1 MWDTACARAEKA
13 GILVLDCTGHHGFL
27 GPCYYDATDP
37 EMVSRCKPGFPS
49 RPGMNVRVRG
59 ILLLVPCSP
68 RTTAEEYVKGDCAF
82 QYCGEGGLSWGIP
95 YAAGVLALA
104 WQARPE
110 LTGPQM
116 RELLFASA
124 HVTPEGAK
132 IINPPEF
139 IRLVKAHRL

>member
-1 MWDTACARAEKA
+1 
-13 GILVLDCTGHHGFL
+13 
-27 GPCYYDATDP
+27 
-37 EMVSRCKPGFPS
+37 
-49 RPGMNVRVRG
+49 MNVRVG
-59 ILLLVPCSP
+59 GTLLLVPSSP

-95 YAAGVLALA
+95 YAAGVLALG
-104 WQARPE
+104 WQARPQ

-132 IINPPEF
+132 TINPQAF
-139 IRLVKAHRL
+139 IEAVRRYK